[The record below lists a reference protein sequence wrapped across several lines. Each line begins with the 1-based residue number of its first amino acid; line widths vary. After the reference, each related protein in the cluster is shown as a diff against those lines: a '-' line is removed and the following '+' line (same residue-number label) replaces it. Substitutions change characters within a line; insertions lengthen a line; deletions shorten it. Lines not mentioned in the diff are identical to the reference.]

1 MRMSGST
8 APRSNW
14 GCAKRW
20 RFPGTALI
28 WPASTGPTTR
38 CRTAAAEGPAKPARR
53 TKVTKVLHVLL
64 RATVKFLSVK
74 SISEMLVQN
83 KSMGRP
89 EPIRDRNRAATVRER
104 RAGLRELTFRTDSFR
119 VLIDVLTC
127 NRAKPCAAEARPF
140 L

>member
-20 RFPGTALI
+20 RFPGTSLI

-38 CRTAAAEGPAKPARR
+38 SRTAAAEGPAKPARR
-53 TKVTKVLHVLL
+53 TKVTKVLHELL

-89 EPIRDRNRAATVRER
+89 EPSRDRKGAEGRITQTDLPNRQFPGFDRSEER
-104 RAGLRELTFRTDSFR
+104 RVG
-119 VLIDVLTC
+119 
-127 NRAKPCAAEARPF
+127 K
-140 L
+140 